1 MTIPYHYD
9 AATNSLLVQA
19 PDPLAL
25 RECLPK
31 SRVIDHA
38 VYNIALQYTLPAA
51 RVLRNMDV
59 IVPSPIQLRYHWPG
73 KYTPWSHQR
82 QMAGAMTMHR
92 RIFNLSDMGTGK
104 SAATLWAA
112 DHLLATQQ
120 IRRVLILAPLATL
133 ERVWMHDIFDLLMHR
148 TVALVHGSQAHRM
161 RVLATPADFYVLN
174 HDGLGVRGVAEAIR
188 TNPDI
193 DLVVIDEFS
202 KFRNHATRRY
212 KILSR
217 TIRPDM
223 RVWGLTATP
232 CPNAP
237 TDAWALA
244 RLMHPATVPP
254 FGTFKRQTMQ
264 QVSTFKWAPRMDG
277 YTHAFDI
284 LQPAVRFEKS
294 QCLDLPP
301 VTYIERQAA
310 ITDEQRD
317 AYNQMRARMHMDAAS
332 TQITA
337 VNAADKLNKL
347 RQVLC
352 GVVKDPTTGDY
363 ITIPHGPRAAV
374 LLDVIAQAKAKVI
387 VVIPFKGIVYELE
400 KTVRAAGYSVA
411 IMNGDVSVPHRN
423 RILKAF
429 QEDVEPRVILCHPE
443 VMSHGL
449 NLTAADVT
457 VFYAPIY
464 SNDQFQQVM
473 ERMNRAGQVNKMTVV
488 KIGALPLEWAIYRQ
502 LHGSQEQQMNTL
514 DLFRQFVTLD
524 APPTLPSTRI
534 P

>member
-1 MTIPYHYD
+1 MMHAHHYD
-9 AATNSLLVQA
+9 VATNSLLVQA

-25 RECLPK
+25 REFLPK
-31 SRVIDHA
+31 SRLLDHPT
-38 VYNIALQYTLPAA
+38 YNIAVQYTLPAA

-59 IVPSPIQLRYHWPG
+59 LVPAPIQLQYRWPG
-73 KYTPWSHQR
+73 KYTPWKHQR
-82 QMAGAMTMHR
+82 QMAAAMTMNR

-112 DHLLATQQ
+112 DHLLATKQV
-120 IRRVLILAPLATL
+120 RKVLILAPLSTL

-148 TVALVHGSQAHRM
+148 TAVLVHGTQERRM
-161 RVLATPADFYVLN
+161 RALRTAADFYVLN
-174 HDGLGVRGVAEAIR
+174 HDGLTVRGVVDAIR
-188 TNPDI
+188 MDPEI
-193 DLVVIDEFS
+193 DLVVVDEAS
-202 KFRNHATRRY
+202 KFRNSATRRF
-212 KILSR
+212 KFLVR
-217 TIRPDM
+217 AIRADM
-223 RVWGLTATP
+223 RLWLLTATP

-244 RLMHPATVPP
+244 KLMNPGSVPAL
-254 FGTFKRQTMQ
+254 GTFKRQTMQ
-264 QVSTFKWAPRMDG
+264 QISAFKWVPKIDG
-277 YTHAFDI
+277 YNHAFNI
-284 LQPAVRFEKS
+284 LQPAVRFEKA

-317 AYNQMRARMHMDAAS
+317 AYNQMRARLQMDAAT

-337 VNAADKLNKL
+337 VNAADKILKL

-352 GVVKDPTTGDY
+352 GVVKDPASEKY
-363 ITIPHGPRAAV
+363 ITLPHGPRTAV

-387 VVIPFKGIVYELE
+387 VVVPFKGIVYELE
-400 KTVRAAGYSVA
+400 KAVHAAGYSVE
-411 IMNGDVSVPHRN
+411 IINGDVGVSQRN

-429 QEDVEPRVILCHPE
+429 QEEAEPRVILCHPE

-449 NLTAADVT
+449 NLTKADVT

-488 KIGALPLEWAIYRQ
+488 KIGAMPLEWAIYKQ
-502 LHGSQEQQMNTL
+502 LQGSQQHQMNTL
-514 DLFRQFVTLD
+514 DLFRHFVELD
-524 APPTLPSTRI
+524 AA
-534 P
+534 